1 MSVGISLEELLA
13 WNEQSAAYWKTHLET
28 NPALLELPC
37 DIGGTAN
44 VQGFVRHIWG
54 AELRWSQRLAG
65 LPVAD
70 REKLPAGPLDAL
82 FDLASPGRRNLPQ
95 PARRGGCKPGA
106 SPTFSI
112 SIGCLRSRG
121 PSRGERSPCPCP
133 IPQPASLG
141 ATCDSGPQPPASPP
155 GSVATCCSVLH
166 CGRLPLRWALVQGA
180 DSPVAS
186 ESTTGTAPG
195 GPASA

>member
-1 MSVGISLEELLA
+1 MSVGITLEELVA
-13 WNEQSAAYWKTHLET
+13 WNEQSSDYWKAHLET

-82 FDLASPGRRNLPQ
+82 FDLHGQADAIFRNLLAAPEPTWSEPFVLDFDWVPPEQ
-95 PARRGGCKPGA
+95 RSVSRRKIAVHALFHSQRHWAQLATLVRGAGFPSKFRGDLLFSPA
-106 SPTFSI
+106 
-112 SIGCLRSRG
+112 
-121 PSRGERSPCPCP
+121 
-133 IPQPASLG
+133 LG
-141 ATCDSGPQPPASPP
+141 
-155 GSVATCCSVLH
+155 
-166 CGRLPLRWALVQGA
+166 
-180 DSPVAS
+180 
-186 ESTTGTAPG
+186 
-195 GPASA
+195 